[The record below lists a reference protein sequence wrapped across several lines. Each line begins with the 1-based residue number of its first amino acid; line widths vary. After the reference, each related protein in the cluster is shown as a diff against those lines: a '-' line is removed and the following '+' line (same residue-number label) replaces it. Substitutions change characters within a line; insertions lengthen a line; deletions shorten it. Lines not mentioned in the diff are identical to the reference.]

1 MFNERTRQFWRG
13 RIEILQADAARF
25 RGMGWTLYAELCE
38 VSFRKYEELLE
49 RQKTL
54 QEIDERAKAI

>member
-1 MFNERTRQFWRG
+1 
-13 RIEILQADAARF
+13 
-25 RGMGWTLYAELCE
+25 MGWTLYAELCE
-38 VSFRKYEELLE
+38 VSIRKYEELLE